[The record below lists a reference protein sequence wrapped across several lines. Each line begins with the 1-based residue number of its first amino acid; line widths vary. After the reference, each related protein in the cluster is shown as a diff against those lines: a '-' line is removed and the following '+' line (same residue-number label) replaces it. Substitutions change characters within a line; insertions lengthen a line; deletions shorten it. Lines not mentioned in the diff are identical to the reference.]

1 MSYELGTLLNKY
13 TNQSTNN
20 YHVVR
25 FQTSHEVA
33 VIDYT
38 YVEYSQN

>member
-20 YHVVR
+20 YHVVFFKR
-25 FQTSHEVA
+25 HMR
-33 VIDYT
+33 
-38 YVEYSQN
+38 